1 MTKTNIRKLCVAGCG
16 TMGRQIAL
24 CAAIHGIDTYLYNI
38 RAASLEKAGQWIDEY
53 LEGRIKK
60 GRMTAEEVE
69 KTRSRLHIE
78 PNLEIAAA
86 DIYLLIESIVE
97 KQDSKEVFFRQ
108 VNEIAPKDAVL
119 ATNSSYMVS
128 SLFVDCV
135 TDPSRL
141 ANLHFF
147 NPALVMKL
155 TEIVVGPHTSER
167 TVQILEEFSKVIG
180 KTSVRVNKEVDGFV
194 VNRILRALK
203 EEAFWLAENGVST
216 PEMIDIAVELGLNHP
231 LGPFR
236 LTDMSGIDITYYQA
250 DKRYKET
257 GVKPKGYDLVREKF
271 EANELGR
278 KTGKG
283 FYDYTKTEG

>member
-86 DIYLLIESIVE
+86 DIDLLIESIVE